1 MFRAVASKMTSNI
14 VLHYPKSDLPIKWKS
29 PTIVMFK
36 YKSANAFMNA
46 LSTDIKYRKCIC
58 KNTPHGI
65 MFVQVE
71 RALGIYTND
80 ETKFAARCIV
90 RDIVC
95 HKENVLEWIDD
106 PILLRMIKG
115 ITTCKYDK
123 IFFEMLK
130 FNPLIL
136 IGKGIMYAILRYGTY
151 GMMDA
156 ILDVCA
162 DKVVGIGG
170 DEDIDLNVRINIIPI
185 LLEHPNKMGSEA
197 SDLLFAK
204 HPMISPSFNGR
215 LYSVMGLK
223 IKDEVLL
230 RYGSDLNAILQSREP
245 EDIYYRED
253 NRMSTDCVI
262 V

>member
-1 MFRAVASKMTSNI
+1 
-14 VLHYPKSDLPIKWKS
+14 
-29 PTIVMFK
+29 
-36 YKSANAFMNA
+36 
-46 LSTDIKYRKCIC
+46 
-58 KNTPHGI
+58 
-65 MFVQVE
+65 
-71 RALGIYTND
+71 
-80 ETKFAARCIV
+80 
-90 RDIVC
+90 
-95 HKENVLEWIDD
+95 
-106 PILLRMIKG
+106 
-115 ITTCKYDK
+115 
-123 IFFEMLK
+123 MLK

-156 ILDVCA
+156 ILDLCE

-170 DEDIDLNVRINIIPI
+170 DEDIDLNVRINIIPV

-197 SDLLFAK
+197 FDLLYAK
-204 HPMISPSFNGR
+204 HPMIHPSFNGR

-245 EDIYYRED
+245 EDVENREYID
-253 NRMSTDCVI
+253 MSTDCVI

>member
-1 MFRAVASKMTSNI
+1 
-14 VLHYPKSDLPIKWKS
+14 
-29 PTIVMFK
+29 
-36 YKSANAFMNA
+36 MNA